1 MVASTLLTFDISHI
15 GDQSMSAIVK
25 PRDPLL
31 SVARIVVGLLMGLF
45 AFVGVIVAVGL
56 GAILTVQR
64 SEIIDNV
71 AAAGGGASGYSLVLL
86 AFVLIAALMAIAFL
100 FMREL
105 IRMIGS
111 VEQGDPFQPFNA
123 DRLRRMGWFT
133 VAEQLILVALAGIA
147 TSFDG
152 FRPALLAE
160 DALNAAMGGFLLA
173 LVLFILAR
181 VFRIGAAMRDEL
193 EGTV

>member
-1 MVASTLLTFDISHI
+1 
-15 GDQSMSAIVK
+15 MSAIVK

>member
-1 MVASTLLTFDISHI
+1 MRSST
-15 GDQSMSAIVK
+15 K

-31 SVARIVVGLLMGLF
+31 SIARIVVGLLMGLF
-45 AFVGVIVAVGL
+45 VFVGVIVVIGL

-64 SEIIDNV
+64 GEIV
-71 AAAGGGASGYSLVLL
+71 ERAAAANGGAGGYPLVLI
-86 AFVLIAALMAIAFL
+86 AFVLIVALMAVAFL

-105 IRMIGS
+105 RRMIGS

-123 DRLRRMGWFT
+123 DRLRRMGWLT
-133 VAEQLILVALAGIA
+133 VVSQLLLVALAAIGMA
-147 TSFDG
+147 FDG
-152 FRPALLAE
+152 IRPALMAE

-181 VFRIGAAMRDEL
+181 VFRLGAAMRDEL

>member
-1 MVASTLLTFDISHI
+1 MPSLLTS
-15 GDQSMSAIVK
+15 
-25 PRDPLL
+25 RDPLL
-31 SVARIVVGLLMGLF
+31 SVARVFVGLLMGLF
-45 AFVGVIVAVGL
+45 AFVGVIVIIGL

-64 SEIIDNV
+64 GEVMERAATANGG
-71 AAAGGGASGYSLVLL
+71 AAGYPLILI
-86 AFVLIAALMAIAFL
+86 AFVLVVALMAASFL

-105 IRMIGS
+105 MRMIGS

-123 DRLRRMGWFT
+123 DRLRRMGWLA
-133 VAEQLILVALAGIA
+133 VASQLILVALAAIGLA
-147 TSFDG
+147 FDG
-152 FRPALLAE
+152 MRPALMAE

-181 VFRIGAAMRDEL
+181 VFRLGAAMREEL